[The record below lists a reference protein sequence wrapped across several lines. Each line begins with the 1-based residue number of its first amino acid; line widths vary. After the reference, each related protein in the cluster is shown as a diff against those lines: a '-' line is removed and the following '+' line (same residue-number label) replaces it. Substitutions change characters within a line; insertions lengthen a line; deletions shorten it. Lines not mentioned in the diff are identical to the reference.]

1 MRDAVKS
8 VMDPQTNPLSQIP
21 PVQRFQFMVLLSMM
35 WTAIFSASFG
45 LWTWYGELIATHV
58 VIVFLITL
66 GSLVTRGVF
75 RAANRTR
82 SHRDHPASDG
92 TARYDDIWGG

>member
-1 MRDAVKS
+1 MRDTYQS
-8 VMDPQTNPLSQIP
+8 VMDPRRNPLNQLP
-21 PVQRFQFMVLLSMM
+21 PVQRFQVMVFLSMM

-45 LWTWYGELIATHV
+45 LWVWYGELIAAHV

-66 GSLVTRGVF
+66 GSLATRGVF
-75 RAANRTR
+75 RAANRIK
-82 SHRDHPASDG
+82 SHRDHPSADG